1 MRVVVLGAG
10 QVGKGLV
17 AELASRGHEVRVARR
32 SNDVV
37 PGATVFA
44 GDARDPAFLARVA
57 EGAGLLFHCANP
69 SAYTSDVWEREF
81 PVMGEAAIAA
91 AKATGAKLVCLD
103 NLYSYGEAE
112 LRTEETP
119 RAATGRKGLVRVRW
133 EQRLR
138 DEPGLRWV
146 DARAGDFFG
155 PGTDAQSLFSAAAV
169 AGIAAGTRPWLVG
182 DPTATHAFGYVPDVV
197 RGLAALGESD
207 EVGVWHLPVTQIAP
221 AALVERLAK
230 AAGRSVQ
237 PRAVPAWGF
246 RAAAWVVPLFRE
258 LSETMYQWD
267 RPFRVD
273 DTKFRTRFP
282 GYATSLDEAVR
293 ATLAAAAPAGVVAL
307 AA

>member
-17 AELASRGHEVRVARR
+17 AELAARGHEVLVARR
-32 SNDVV
+32 SPDPV
-37 PGATVFA
+37 PGARVFA

-69 SAYTSDVWEREF
+69 SAYTSETWEREF
-81 PVMGEAAIAA
+81 PVMGEAAIRA
-91 AKATGAKLVCLD
+91 AKAAGAKLVCLD

-138 DEPGLRWV
+138 EEPGLRWV

-155 PGTDAQSLFSAAAV
+155 PGTDAQSLFSAATV
-169 AGIAAGTRPWLVG
+169 AGIAAGTAPWLVG
-182 DPTATHAFGYVPDVV
+182 DPSATHAFGYVPDVV
-197 RGLAALGESD
+197 RGLLALGDSEA
-207 EVGVWHLPVTQIAP
+207 EGVWHLPVTQLP
-221 AALVERLAK
+221 PGELVARLGA
-230 AAGRSVQ
+230 AAGRTVR
-237 PRAVPAWGF
+237 PRTLPGWAF

-273 DTKFRTRFP
+273 DAKFRARFP
-282 GYATSLDEAVR
+282 ELATPVDDAIR
-293 ATLAAAAPAGVVAL
+293 ATLASARAA
-307 AA
+307 